1 VSERASHTK
10 IGAFVVFGILLL
22 ATGLAVFGSGL
33 LQRGGIVAE
42 TYFPESVLGLNLGAA
57 VYERGVKVGEV
68 IDIDFV
74 RLVYEI
80 PPDDPRFDKAGS
92 WVVVRFRLRPPRE
105 SYLGTA
111 SAEEA
116 ARLIAQQ
123 VERGLRVQLASS
135 VVTQVAY
142 LEISYQA
149 AGRPPPPAPLA
160 PEGWQ
165 PAYAYIPST
174 PSTLARIGDA
184 AEHVFARLDAL
195 DIEGLMTDLHAALT
209 TATRKLEEA
218 KVAELSQEASGLLR
232 ELRETNRRAQA
243 ALAELDTREVGEGLQ
258 ASFGRLQRTLER
270 ADALLGS
277 ADGAVRSSSAQLM
290 ALLSELRESVAALD
304 DVLGDARDNP
314 SLLLLGAPPE
324 PIELPRPE

>member
-1 VSERASHTK
+1 MSERASYTR
-10 IGAFVVFGILLL
+10 IGAFVVFGTLLF

-42 TYFPESVLGLNLGAA
+42 TYFQESVLGLNVGAA

-80 PPDDPRFDKAGS
+80 PHDDPRFDKAGS
-92 WVVVRFRLRPPRE
+92 WVVVRFRLRPPRG
-105 SYLGTA
+105 SYLRTA

-116 ARLIAQQ
+116 TRLIEQM
-123 VERGLRVQLASS
+123 VGRGLRVQLASS

-149 AGRPPPPAPLA
+149 AERAAPLEPA
-160 PEGWQ
+160 GWE

-174 PSTLARIGDA
+174 PSTFARIGEA

-209 TATRKLEEA
+209 TATQKLQEA
-218 KVAELSQEASGLLR
+218 RVPQLSQEAEGLIR
-232 ELRETNRRAQA
+232 ELRETNRRVQT
-243 ALAELDTREVGEGLQ
+243 ALAQLDTKQLGEGLQ
-258 ASFGRLQRTLER
+258 ASLARLQHALER
-270 ADALLGS
+270 ADSLLGN
-277 ADGAVRSSSAQLM
+277 ADGAVRSSSAQLG
-290 ALLSELRESVAALD
+290 ALLAELRKSVEALD
-304 DVLGDARDNP
+304 DVLSDARDDP
-314 SLLLLGAPPE
+314 SLLLLGAPPP

>member
-1 VSERASHTK
+1 MSERASYTK
-10 IGAFVVFGILLL
+10 IGAFVVFGTLLF
-22 ATGLAVFGSGL
+22 ATGLAVFGSGV

-42 TYFPESVLGLNLGAA
+42 TYFQESVLGLNVGAA

-80 PPDDPRFDKAGS
+80 PPTDPRFDKAGS
-92 WVVVRFRLRPPRE
+92 WVVARFRLRPPRE
-105 SYLGTA
+105 SYLGAA

-116 ARLIAQQ
+116 THLIEQQ

-149 AGRPPPPAPLA
+149 AQRPPSLEPD
-160 PEGWQ
+160 GWE
-165 PAYAYIPST
+165 PTYVYIPST
-174 PSTLARIGDA
+174 PSTFARIGEA

-209 TATRKLEEA
+209 TATQTL
-218 KVAELSQEASGLLR
+218 QEARVAQLSREAEGLMR
-232 ELRETNRRAQA
+232 ELRETNRRAQT
-243 ALAELDTREVGEGLQ
+243 ALAHLDTRQLGEDLQ
-258 ASFGRLQRTLER
+258 ASLARLQQSLER
-270 ADALLGS
+270 ADSLLGN
-277 ADGAVRSSSAQLM
+277 ADGAVRSGSAQLM
-290 ALLSELRESVAALD
+290 TLLAELREAVAALD
-304 DVLGDARDNP
+304 DVLGDARDDP
-314 SLLLLGAPPE
+314 SLLLLGAPPARV
-324 PIELPRPE
+324 ELPRPE